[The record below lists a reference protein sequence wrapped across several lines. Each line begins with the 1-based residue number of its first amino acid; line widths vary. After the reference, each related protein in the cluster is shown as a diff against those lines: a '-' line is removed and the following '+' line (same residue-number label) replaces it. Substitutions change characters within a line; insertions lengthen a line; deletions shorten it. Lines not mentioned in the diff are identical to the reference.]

1 MKLAEI
7 VGILDAAVLTVENDL
22 DKEYT
27 KVGGSD
33 LMSDILARPSEGGVL
48 VTGLT
53 TVQTIKTA
61 IIAGV
66 AVVIYVRKKKP
77 PREAIDLAESEG
89 IPLLSSSLSMFVTC
103 GRLYEGGMAGLDGQR

>member
-1 MKLAEI
+1 MKLSEI
-7 VGILDAAVLTVENDL
+7 VDVLDAVVLTKQNDL
-22 DKEYT
+22 NKEYI

-33 LMSDILARPSEGGVL
+33 LMSDILAGLSEGGVL

-53 TVQTIKTA
+53 TVQVVKTA

-66 AVVIYVRKKKP
+66 SVVIYVRKKKP
-77 PREAIDLAESEG
+77 PREVIDLAESEG

-103 GRLYEGGMAGLDGQR
+103 GRLYARGMTGLDTNR